1 MKEIR
6 MDWTRSRHAR
16 RSGTVALAA
25 VALLMGLGG
34 CASTRSGGGASTAG
48 ALNAT
53 YRIDGKEVRLV
64 NGQAERES
72 ASGSAAV
79 ARTRVVGKVVSG
91 DLGRDRDEDAAVIL
105 SQEKPGGGTIL
116 YAAAALREGDAFA
129 GTPAVRLGE
138 GVVVSN
144 VTIRKGAIVV
154 DYLDRR
160 SGEPMTAPPT
170 VGMRVQLTPRG
181 DKLSVQGPF
190 PNLGSASGEVD
201 SLAGEKGPLL
211 PRISGGE
218 WRLAL
223 LKDDGQNRPLASEN
237 PPTLKIDPSGKVAGM
252 ASVNRY
258 FGDMK
263 IDTAGRVSWGGPF
276 GSTKMAG
283 PEPLMDQ
290 EAAFLKALQKTD
302 HLFIQ
307 GERLVME
314 DASGQTALEFE
325 R

>member
-1 MKEIR
+1 M
-6 MDWTRSRHAR
+6 
-16 RSGTVALAA
+16 ALAA
-25 VALLMGLGG
+25 VALLLGFGG
-34 CASTRSGGGASTAG
+34 CASTRSGGGASTSS

-53 YRIDGKEVRLV
+53 YRIEGKEVRLV
-64 NGQAERES
+64 DGRAERES
-72 ASGSAAV
+72 APGSAAMV
-79 ARTRVVGKVVSG
+79 RTRVVGEVVSG

-105 SQEKPGGGTIL
+105 SQENPGGGTIL

-129 GTPAVRLGE
+129 GTAAVRLGE
-138 GVVVSN
+138 GVVVN
-144 VTIRKGAIVV
+144 KVTIRRGAIVV
-154 DYLDRR
+154 EYLDHRP
-160 SGEPMTAPPT
+160 GEPMTAPPT
-170 VGMRVQLTPRG
+170 ASMRVQLTPRG

-190 PNLGSASGEVD
+190 PNLGSMSDEEDFPADTE
-201 SLAGEKGPLL
+201 GPLL

-223 LKDDGQNRPLASEN
+223 MKDDGQNRPLTSEN

-258 FGDMK
+258 FGDIK
-263 IDTAGRVSWGGPF
+263 IDADGHISWGGPF

-290 EAAFLKALQKTD
+290 ESAFLKALQKTD
-302 HLFIQ
+302 HLSVQ
-307 GERLVME
+307 DGRLVME
-314 DASGQTALEFE
+314 DAAGQTALEFE